1 MIKAIGLVLMSL
13 LIASAA
19 LAQTPIIDIRNAL
32 DATCFPSNH
41 GDLVEIEGLVVCGTE
56 LGSAGPAFIEDATAG
71 IAFYFYP
78 MPFLTGDYVVLSAY
92 VDMYNG
98 LLQLADDPLTG
109 TAPTWTILS
118 SGNAVSPHTLTIP
131 EIGEANE
138 GKLVKLECVFFHDA
152 GTPWAGSHTF
162 EDADGNLGTVYIDS
176 STGMRDA
183 IIPMGLV
190 TVIGCH
196 GQYDSSGPDYCDAG
210 YQIMPRGFDDIIEG
224 ASATEGTTW
233 GGMKTMYR

>member
-1 MIKAIGLVLMSL
+1 MKVIGLVTLASL
-13 LIASAA
+13 FIASAA
-19 LAQTPIIDIRNAL
+19 FAQTPIIDIRNDL
-32 DATCFPSNH
+32 DANCYPANL
-41 GDLVEIEGLVVCGTE
+41 GALVTIEGLVVCGTE

-71 IAFYFYP
+71 IAFYFWP
-78 MPFLTGDYVVLSAY
+78 QPFTTGDYVTLTAY
-92 VDMYNG
+92 VDMFNG
-98 LLQLADDPLTG
+98 LLQLADEPGTG
-109 TAPTWTILS
+109 EDPTWVIHS
-118 SGNAVSPHTLTIP
+118 SGNPVTPNTITIP

-138 GKLVKLECVFFHDA
+138 GKLVRLECVFFHDA

-190 TVIGCH
+190 NVIGCH

-224 ASATEGTTW
+224 ASATEGVTW
-233 GGMKTMYR
+233 GGMKTLYR